1 VTPHYY
7 MYYIVI
13 EFFVVIYPLALVAML
28 MRPILREFLK
38 PIEKRLR
45 KLKKRLKELLVN
57 NRLNYFPSP

>member
-28 MRPILREFLK
+28 MRPILKEALK
-38 PIEKRLR
+38 PIEKEVEEIE
-45 KLKKRLKELLVN
+45 KEIE
-57 NRLNYFPSP
+57 RATG